1 VSGDDRPN
9 RVKVV
14 DRRRFTADGE
24 VRDLPDE
31 PAPPAVRAPEQ
42 SPDGA
47 STAADGGVRDLPD
60 ETGPPAAPA
69 PEPAPAGDVPW
80 PDSSVAFADLV
91 DLLATQAYSNL
102 TGQGT
107 GRGPDPRSARVFID
121 FLGVLQDKTKGRLSA
136 QEERL
141 LDDVLYQLRTLFL
154 APPR

>member
-1 VSGDDRPN
+1 VSGDDRPS

-24 VRDLPDE
+24 IRDQPDE
-31 PAPPAVRAPEQ
+31 PA
-42 SPDGA
+42 S
-47 STAADGGVRDLPD
+47 AAG
-60 ETGPPAAPA
+60 PA
-69 PEPAPAGDVPW
+69 PEPPPARAPVAPDAEVAAVPAPTATGEAPW
-80 PDSSVAFADLV
+80 GDSSVAFADLV
-91 DLLATQAYSNL
+91 DLLATQAYSHL
-102 TGQGT
+102 TGQAT

>member
-1 VSGDDRPN
+1 MNGDDRPS

-24 VRDLPDE
+24 VRDLPEQSAPAEPVEAHVQDLPVPPPPRDAENPAMPEASPSLSAPPTDE
-31 PAPPAVRAPEQ
+31 P
-42 SPDGA
+42 
-47 STAADGGVRDLPD
+47 
-60 ETGPPAAPA
+60 
-69 PEPAPAGDVPW
+69 PW
-80 PDSSVAFADLV
+80 PDSTVGFADLV
-91 DLLATQAYSNL
+91 DLLATQAYSHL

-121 FLGVLQDKTKGRLSA
+121 FLGILQDKTKGRLSA

>member
-1 VSGDDRPN
+1 MEDRVSGDDRPN

-31 PAPPAVRAPEQ
+31 PAASAARAPE
-42 SPDGA
+42 PVPAGA
-47 STAADGGVRDLPD
+47 PIPPEADVPAVP
-60 ETGPPAAPA
+60 TAAPA
-69 PEPAPAGDVPW
+69 GEVPW